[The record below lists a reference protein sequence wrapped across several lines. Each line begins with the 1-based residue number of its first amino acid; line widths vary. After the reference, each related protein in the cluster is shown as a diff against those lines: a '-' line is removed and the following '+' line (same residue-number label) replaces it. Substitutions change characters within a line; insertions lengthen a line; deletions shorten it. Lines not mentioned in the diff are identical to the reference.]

1 VTQPPFDM
9 KKMMQQAQQ
18 LQARMRQV
26 QEELKH
32 RTVEVTVG
40 GGMVRAKLNGQLEL
54 VQLEIDPQAVDR
66 RDVEMLQDLVIAAV
80 NQGMKRAQE
89 LMQEELSKVTGT
101 QLFNP
106 FGQGSSD
113 P

>member
-1 VTQPPFDM
+1 MTQPPFDM
-9 KKMMQQAQQ
+9 KKMMQQAQE
-18 LQARMRQV
+18 LQTRMRQV
-26 QEELKH
+26 QEELRH

-40 GGMVRAKLNGQLEL
+40 GGMVQATVNGQLEL
-54 VQLEIDPQAVDR
+54 VRLQIDPQAVDA

-89 LMQEELSKVTGT
+89 LMQSELSKVTGM

-106 FGQGSSD
+106 SGQGSSD